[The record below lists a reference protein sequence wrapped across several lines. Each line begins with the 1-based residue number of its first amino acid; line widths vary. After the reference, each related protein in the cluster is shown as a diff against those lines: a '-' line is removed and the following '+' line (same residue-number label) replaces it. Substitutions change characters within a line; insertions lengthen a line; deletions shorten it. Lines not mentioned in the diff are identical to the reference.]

1 MFLSPLFLFL
11 SFQKPTTTFH
21 QNSAK
26 NLNLSPPKLPQNKIA
41 TTTEKP
47 NHNNQNQVTT
57 HPKIK
62 PIAKKQKEKKK
73 STTTATNPT
82 THHHHLESIN
92 TTINRHQNH
101 ISIPT
106 NTKKKK

>member
-11 SFQKPTTTFH
+11 SLQKPTTTFH
-21 QNSAK
+21 QNSTT

-47 NHNNQNQVTT
+47 NHNNQNQVTN

-73 STTTATNPT
+73 NQPQQPPTPQPTTTTYNPSPPPSTTTKITYPYPQT
-82 THHHHLESIN
+82 
-92 TTINRHQNH
+92 Q
-101 ISIPT
+101 
-106 NTKKKK
+106 K